1 MTAAEVTPPATDSAE
16 RIGRYEVICE
26 IARGGMATVYLAH
39 LGGLGGF
46 RRLVAIKRLHPH
58 LASETQFVSMFLDEA
73 RLVAEIRHP
82 NVVPTLDI
90 SDTMQGLCLVMEYID
105 GAPLTKLL
113 KHAAKQK
120 RGVNPRVAIRVMLDS
135 LAGLHAA
142 HELRDHEGLPLNLV
156 HRDVSPHNLLVGSDG
171 HTRLLDFGVARA
183 RQRLTQTRVG
193 EMKGKLAYMAPEQA
207 SGRAIDRRTDVF
219 AAGIVLWEC
228 LAGARLFYGANEA
241 DTLSRLMTQHIP
253 PLSEFSQNTP
263 SALDAVVGKA
273 LARDPDERFASA
285 ADFAAE
291 LERVADEY
299 DLVATFEEVSEAVE
313 EAAGDVLEER
323 RMRARDA
330 NSSGINLKPFVPP
343 VSLPD
348 AGGRPETPTIP
359 EAPAARPPAHSLL
372 ELTNTDIA
380 GTEHKQPKKLWLF
393 LAGAAAL
400 LLGAV
405 VTVSTAGS
413 GSDPVEEA
421 PAAALTSTQPA
432 QPTGVKF
439 AETDEIPT
447 AIPEAEPETRAKAP
461 RHRKPRPR
469 IRGARWTRRP
479 NRRSPRAGAPRS
491 GADGRCSRPGRRP
504 SRPRAL
510 RSPSRPPPPS
520 PAAASTWTTPTA
532 SRDWNQ
538 VPGVWTE
545 PHERASRL
553 AGCAR
558 YALAPCLRVPSR
570 WRT

>member
-1 MTAAEVTPPATDSAE
+1 
-16 RIGRYEVICE
+16 
-26 IARGGMATVYLAH
+26 MATVYLAH

-90 SDTMQGLCLVMEYID
+90 SDTLQGLCLVMEYID

-120 RGVNPRVAIRVMLDS
+120 RGVNPRVAIRIMLDS

-241 DTLSRLMTQHIP
+241 DTLSRLMTQSIP

-263 SALDAVVGKA
+263 SALDAVVAKA
-273 LARDPDERFASA
+273 LARDPDARFGSSA
-285 ADFAAE
+285 EFAAE
-291 LERVADEY
+291 LERVAEEY
-299 DLVATFEEVSEAVE
+299 DLIATFEEVSEAVE
-313 EAAGDVLEER
+313 EAAGDILEER

-330 NSSGINLKPFVPP
+330 NSSGINLKPFIPD
-343 VSLPD
+343 VSLAPN
-348 AGGRPETPTIP
+348 ARPETPTIP

-372 ELTNTDIA
+372 ELTNTDLA
-380 GTEHKQPKKLWLF
+380 VGDVQKPQKKLWLI

-400 LLGAV
+400 FTGAA
-405 VTVSTAGS
+405 VSVLIAS
-413 GSDPVEEA
+413 GTGENQA
-421 PAAALTSTQPA
+421 TPAAATTAQPA
-432 QPTGVKF
+432 QPSGVKF
-439 AETDEIPT
+439 AEPEKIPAET
-447 AIPEAEPETRAKAP
+447 QEAEPAKAEAP
-461 RHRKPRPR
+461 LTETSAKPEDVSD
-469 IRGARWTRRP
+469 GDDAE
-479 NRRSPRAGAPRS
+479 
-491 GADGRCSRPGRRP
+491 ADGDDPAKSKGWSLAQWRRWKMQQAWKKAQQAKSAP
-504 SRPRAL
+504 K
-510 RSPSRPPPPS
+510 
-520 PAAASTWTTPTA
+520 TPTPA
-532 SRDWNQ
+532 
-538 VPGVWTE
+538 PKTGVDVDN
-545 PHERASRL
+545 PYR
-553 AGCAR
+553 
-558 YALAPCLRVPSR
+558 
-570 WRT
+570 

>member
-16 RIGRYEVICE
+16 RIGRYEVISE

-58 LASETQFVSMFLDEA
+58 LASEPQFVSMFLDEA

-113 KHAAKQK
+113 KQAAKQK

-241 DTLSRLMTQHIP
+241 DTLSRLMTQNIP

-273 LARDPDERFASA
+273 LARDPDERFSSA

-291 LERVADEY
+291 LERVAEEY
-299 DLVATFEEVSEAVE
+299 DLIGTFEEVSEAVE
-313 EAAGDVLEER
+313 EAAGDILEER

-330 NSSGINLKPFVPP
+330 NSSGINLKPFIPDI
-343 VSLPD
+343 SLPTLTHP
-348 AGGRPETPTIP
+348 ASGRPETPTVP
-359 EAPAARPPAHSLL
+359 EAPAARPVAHSLL
-372 ELTNTDIA
+372 ELTNTDLSA
-380 GTEHKQPKKLWLF
+380 PEQRQPKKAWLL

-400 LLGAV
+400 LVGAS
-405 VTVSTAGS
+405 VTVLLARGGDEKPAT
-413 GSDPVEEA
+413 
-421 PAAALTSTQPA
+421 PAAATTLEQPA
-432 QPTGVKF
+432 QPSGVKF
-439 AETDEIPT
+439 AESTPAPAAEKIPT
-447 AIPEAEPETRAKAP
+447 EVEAAKATP
-461 RHRKPRPR
+461 SKEEDN
-469 IRGARWTRRP
+469 GDTEA
-479 NRRSPRAGAPRS
+479 AA
-491 GADGRCSRPGRRP
+491 ADGEEEAPAKSQGWSLAQWKRWKMQQAWKKAQQAKAAPKSG
-504 SRPRAL
+504 SSKA
-510 RSPSRPPPPS
+510 SP
-520 PAAASTWTTPTA
+520 PAAKTGG
-532 SRDWNQ
+532 
-538 VPGVWTE
+538 GVDVDN
-545 PHERASRL
+545 PYR
-553 AGCAR
+553 
-558 YALAPCLRVPSR
+558 
-570 WRT
+570 

>member
-1 MTAAEVTPPATDSAE
+1 MTAAELTPPATDSAE

-113 KHAAKQK
+113 KHAATQK
-120 RGVNPRVAIRVMLDS
+120 RGVNPRVAIRIMIDS

-241 DTLSRLMTQHIP
+241 DTLSRLMTQDIP

-263 SALDAVVGKA
+263 TALDTVVAKA
-273 LARDPDERFASA
+273 LARDPEERFNSA
-285 ADFAAE
+285 AEFAAE
-291 LERVADEY
+291 LERVAEEY
-299 DLVATFEEVSEAVE
+299 DLIATFEEVSDAVE

-330 NSSGINLKPFVPP
+330 NSSGINLKPFVPD
-343 VSLPD
+343 VVLP
-348 AGGRPETPTIP
+348 APSSRPETPTVP
-359 EAPAARPPAHSLL
+359 AAPAARPTAQSLL
-372 ELTNTDIA
+372 EFTNTDLA
-380 GTEHKQPKKLWLF
+380 TGDQPGHKKLWLI

-400 LLGAV
+400 LLGV
-405 VTVSTAGS
+405 GVTVLTGS
-413 GSDPVEEA
+413 AAKDTPET
-421 PAAALTSTQPA
+421 PAAATTNAQAA

-439 AETDEIPT
+439 ADADPIPAETHSASQPTKPEDLPTNQGSADE
-447 AIPEAEPETRAKAP
+447 ASGDEASADEASAEGDEAPAKSKGWSLAQWRRWKMQQAWKKAHQAKSGTKATPKASAP
-461 RHRKPRPR
+461 ATK
-469 IRGARWTRRP
+469 
-479 NRRSPRAGAPRS
+479 SAGAS
-491 GADGRCSRPGRRP
+491 GG
-504 SRPRAL
+504 
-510 RSPSRPPPPS
+510 
-520 PAAASTWTTPTA
+520 
-532 SRDWNQ
+532 
-538 VPGVWTE
+538 GVDVDN
-545 PHERASRL
+545 PYR
-553 AGCAR
+553 
-558 YALAPCLRVPSR
+558 
-570 WRT
+570 

>member
-16 RIGRYEVICE
+16 RIGRYEVISE

-58 LASETQFVSMFLDEA
+58 LASEPQFVSMFLDEA

-113 KHAAKQK
+113 KQAAKQK

-142 HELRDHEGLPLNLV
+142 HDLRDHEGLPLNLV

-241 DTLSRLMTQHIP
+241 DTLSRLMTQNIP

-291 LERVADEY
+291 LERVAEEY
-299 DLVATFEEVSEAVE
+299 DLIGTFEEVSEAVE
-313 EAAGDVLEER
+313 EAAGDILEER

-330 NSSGINLKPFVPP
+330 NSSGINLKPFIGDIALPAP
-343 VSLPD
+343 SGRDALGGRLSLT
-348 AGGRPETPTIP
+348 GRPETPTVP

-372 ELTNTDIA
+372 ELTNTDLS
-380 GTEHKQPKKLWLF
+380 TPEQRQPKKAWL
-393 LAGAAAL
+393 LAAGAAAL
-400 LLGAV
+400 LIGAA
-405 VTVSTAGS
+405 VTVLIARSS
-413 GSDPVEEA
+413 EETPA
-421 PAAALTSTQPA
+421 TPAAATTAGQAA
-432 QPTGVKF
+432 QPSGVQF
-439 AETDEIPT
+439 ADSTAPSSASEDIHTEADATKLAAPT
-447 AIPEAEPETRAKAP
+447 EEAKAEAEAATPDTEEAAPAKGWSLAQWRRWKMQQAWKKAQQAKA
-461 RHRKPRPR
+461 
-469 IRGARWTRRP
+469 
-479 NRRSPRAGAPRS
+479 APKTGGS
-491 GADGRCSRPGRRP
+491 KSTV
-504 SRPRAL
+504 
-510 RSPSRPPPPS
+510 
-520 PAAASTWTTPTA
+520 PAAKSGG
-532 SRDWNQ
+532 
-538 VPGVWTE
+538 GVDVDN
-545 PHERASRL
+545 PYR
-553 AGCAR
+553 
-558 YALAPCLRVPSR
+558 
-570 WRT
+570 